1 LSPFGRMTARGLPKP
16 AGPAIAMEEGMGRG
30 KSEGTTTE
38 SSDFSLVN
46 GGLLYRLWRGARL
59 SGDALELAHRRVLVM
74 VLLTWLPLLLL
85 SIAEGNAWG
94 GTGAVTF
101 LQDIETHVR
110 LLFALPLF
118 LVAEVRVHRVL
129 PEIVGLFVERGLIP
143 DGARSQ
149 FDAAIA
155 SAMRLRDS
163 VTAELLLIAFVYGV
177 GIPFLWR
184 DQVALTVDSWF
195 ANVQQSGQLHP
206 SLAGWWAGLVSLPVL
221 QFLIVRWGFRLV
233 IWARLLWQVSRIPLN
248 LEPTHP
254 DGTAGLHFLAR
265 TSRAYNFVILAFGS
279 TLAGVI
285 ANGIFYEGAKLL
297 DLQLEIVGTV
307 VLVLAVVLGP
317 LLAFTP
323 QLRAARR
330 RGIEEYGTLGQQYAR
345 EFNLRWIRSGPHS
358 GDLLLG
364 SSDIQSLADMH
375 NGYQMIDGI
384 RLTPFGMKSVTYVAA
399 TILLPIAPLLLTTFS
414 VEQLVERV
422 LKVLL

>member
-1 LSPFGRMTARGLPKP
+1 
-16 AGPAIAMEEGMGRG
+16 
-30 KSEGTTTE
+30 
-38 SSDFSLVN
+38 
-46 GGLLYRLWRGARL
+46 
-59 SGDALELAHRRVLVM
+59 
-74 VLLTWLPLLLL
+74 
-85 SIAEGNAWG
+85 
-94 GTGAVTF
+94 
-101 LQDIETHVR
+101 
-110 LLFALPLF
+110 
-118 LVAEVRVHRVL
+118 
-129 PEIVGLFVERGLIP
+129 
-143 DGARSQ
+143 
-149 FDAAIA
+149 
-155 SAMRLRDS
+155 
-163 VTAELLLIAFVYGV
+163 
-177 GIPFLWR
+177 
-184 DQVALTVDSWF
+184 
-195 ANVQQSGQLHP
+195 
-206 SLAGWWAGLVSLPVL
+206 
-221 QFLIVRWGFRLV
+221 
-233 IWARLLWQVSRIPLN
+233 LN